1 MEYFGRERN
10 QFKSSVYE
18 GFARLRCEAPR
29 AKRDSYA
36 EILSAKRLP
45 SGSVYSPPRAFVP
58 VSQCHA
64 AGRHSS
70 SIHTPG
76 DGSRVAEAVAH
87 DGVYAM
93 VRGAEA
99 AQLDVLAVCNLFC
112 VRVAPLDGHV
122 RVGVG
127 VDEHVEGAVAAELG
141 QEGDGRGDLAEDGG
155 DFGLDLG
162 LGLVVGRRLRGP
174 SGTGGGC
181 VFLVLLAGRGF
192 RGGPGGLGFRGRL
205 GDLDLVEDDLSVCG
219 DQGSELRKAREK
231 EGRERPTSNC
241 HRSTC
246 SPVSL
251 SVITMTSLEI
261 LPPTIHLSSWDM
273 IFLM

>member
-1 MEYFGRERN
+1 M
-10 QFKSSVYE
+10 
-18 GFARLRCEAPR
+18 RCEAPR

-45 SGSVYSPPRAFVP
+45 SSSVYSPPRASVP

-64 AGRHSS
+64 AGRRSS

-87 DGVYAM
+87 DGVDAM

-99 AQLDVLAVCNLFC
+99 AQLDVLAVCNLLC

-122 RVGVG
+122 RVGVC
-127 VDEHVEGAVAAELG
+127 VHEHVEGAVAAELG
-141 QEGDGRGDLAEDGG
+141 QEGDGSGDLAEDGG
-155 DFGLDLG
+155 DLCLDLG
-162 LGLVVGRRLRGP
+162 LGLVVWRRLLPRRPRGR
-174 SGTGGGC
+174 G
-181 VFLVLLAGRGF
+181 VLLVLLAGRGF
-192 RGGPGGLGFRGRL
+192 RGGLGGLGFRGRL
-205 GDLDLVEDDLSVCG
+205 GDLDLVEEDLSVCG
-219 DQGSELRKAREK
+219 DQGRELRKAREE